1 MVIWLG
7 ETGLAQKLGQ
17 LILHNRFLDKLS
29 DAVLFSD
36 LLLLVVDVGRGAA
49 DKDSVWIYAF
59 VRNQFKNLLDRLDA
73 IKGWHG

>member
-49 DKDSVWIYAF
+49 DKDIVWIYAF